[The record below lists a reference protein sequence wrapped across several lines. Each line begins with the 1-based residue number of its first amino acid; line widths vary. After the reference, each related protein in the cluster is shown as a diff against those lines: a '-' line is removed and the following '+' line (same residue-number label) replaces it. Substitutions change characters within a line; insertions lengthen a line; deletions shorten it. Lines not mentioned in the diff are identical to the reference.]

1 MGHGERAGV
10 TLPRRKLVDHALR
23 AAQRRRA
30 CDGTRRAR
38 LPLFDE
44 SRADVPAQRDHTSC
58 DVLVLNL
65 SHTLGVACDSYCTTC
80 CARLA
85 SSEGRCWHRRISR
98 AAMSV
103 GRSSVSST
111 DAAVGRPASSACWSA
126 ARTAGTTAEARWL
139 LSNLPNA

>member
-1 MGHGERAGV
+1 VGHGERAGV

-44 SRADVPAQRDHTSC
+44 GRADVPAQRDHTSC

-65 SHTLGVACDSYCTTC
+65 SHTHARGLRLVLQDLLRQACQLGGQVLAPQDQPRGHERWPQQ
-80 CARLA
+80 RLVH
-85 SSEGRCWHRRISR
+85 GRCGGPAGVQRLLERSAHRWHHGRG
-98 AAMSV
+98 AM
-103 GRSSVSST
+103 
-111 DAAVGRPASSACWSA
+111 AL
-126 ARTAGTTAEARWL
+126 E
-139 LSNLPNA
+139 